1 MIGWIPESSQ
11 WLSVE
16 RLSLEMELAFGKGRG
31 PSGEGGW
38 RTWPSKSLSFRLFT
52 NSDLPSRAQAACVA
66 SPCIWGG
73 LLKYFLQTK
82 RIELGS
88 L

>member
-1 MIGWIPESSQ
+1 MDTREFTVALSGKVESGNGICGWKREGPL
-11 WLSVE
+11 W
-16 RLSLEMELAFGKGRG
+16 RG
-31 PSGEGGW
+31 GGP
-38 RTWPSKSLSFRLFT
+38 TWPSKSLSFRLFT
-52 NSDLPSRAQAACVA
+52 NSDLPPRALAACVA